1 MSKLKLKESKND
13 FSIYGVFRFSTY
25 IVCSFAL
32 YFGNLEIAGVAFGFV
47 KYRSKKITFH
57 IKHKLKPF
65 TYVGHSFYAKDQ
77 EEADLY
83 IKRLESIKKKY
94 SECNT

>member
-32 YFGNLEIAGVAFGFV
+32 YFGNLEIAGVAFGFGASLGFL
-47 KYRSKKITFH
+47 R
-57 IKHKLKPF
+57 
-65 TYVGHSFYAKDQ
+65 
-77 EEADLY
+77 
-83 IKRLESIKKKY
+83 RLARIWE
-94 SECNT
+94 